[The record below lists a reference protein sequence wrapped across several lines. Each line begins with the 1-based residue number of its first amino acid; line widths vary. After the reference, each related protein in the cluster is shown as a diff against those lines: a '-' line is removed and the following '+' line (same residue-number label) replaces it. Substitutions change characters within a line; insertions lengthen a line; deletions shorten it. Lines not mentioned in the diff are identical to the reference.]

1 MSTLSQLSLDLSFPS
16 EFGFEK
22 VAREAVAA
30 FARRVGVEQERIEDL
45 KTALGE
51 ACINAIEHGNQ
62 LTPGLRVGVRCVC
75 EEELLTVEVLDH
87 GLKRYQGC
95 DAPAAIEAKVGGKA
109 PLRGMGL
116 MMIAQLVDEA
126 GFAQPSDSGNCFRLA
141 IRRAAAVGRMSG
153 AAPQPI
159 SSQPPSAS
167 LVAAPPA
174 SRVE

>member
-62 LTPGLRVGVRCVC
+62 QMPGLRVGVRCVC

-95 DAPAAIEAKVGGKA
+95 EAPAAIETKVGGKA

-116 MMIAQLVDEA
+116 LMINQLVDEA
-126 GFAQPSDSGNCFRLA
+126 GFAQPSDGGNCFRLA
-141 IRRAAAVGRMSG
+141 IRRGTPLSRKPGAVS
-153 AAPQPI
+153 QPI
-159 SSQPPSAS
+159 SSQPAS
-167 LVAAPPA
+167 LMAAPPA